1 MIKKKW
7 FTLIEMLI
15 VILIIGI
22 MLAIGFSLN
31 WNSVDQLR
39 AKSSIEEISSFFDTK
54 FLQTQAS
61 NYENWLS
68 YSWID
73 ITLSVGATSI
83 PYVYHLSW
91 WDSESTF
98 YWENFTITAIT
109 WSTSDDWDQTL
120 ENITVQYIPFSPN
133 CTFNWWDGTEIIK
146 VFFSAKPRSLKEACF
161 ELDKN
166 YCKLKAIRCPWDKY

>member
-1 MIKKKW
+1 MKKRKW
-7 FTLIEMLI
+7 FTLIEILI
-15 VILIIGI
+15 VIIIIWI

-61 NYENWLS
+61 NYENWVA
-68 YSWID
+68 YTWID
-73 ITLSVGATSI
+73 ITLSLNATSI

-91 WDSESTF
+91 NNSEGNF
-98 YWENFTITAIT
+98 YWENFTITSISWAT
-109 WSTSDDWDQTL
+109 EVDWGKTL
-120 ENITVQYIPFSPN
+120 ETVTIQYVPFSPG
-133 CTFNWWDGTEIIK
+133 CEFIWGDGTEMTKIY
-146 VFFSAKPRSLKEACF
+146 FSAKPRGLKEACF